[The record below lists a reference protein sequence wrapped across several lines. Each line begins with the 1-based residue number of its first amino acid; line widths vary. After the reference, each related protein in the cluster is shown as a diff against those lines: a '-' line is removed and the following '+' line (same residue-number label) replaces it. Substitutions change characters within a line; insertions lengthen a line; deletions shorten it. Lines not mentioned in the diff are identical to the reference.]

1 MNEEDAAT
9 VGPGAYASAGDRLRA
24 AREAQGMT
32 LEHVASKTR
41 IPLRH
46 LQAIEAGDFGALPAR
61 TYAVGFARSYAKAVA
76 LDDKAIVEQ
85 VRSELGVEGPGERYA
100 SGQALEPGDPARVP
114 SRGLVFFSIASIL
127 LLLVGGFAFYRTFF
141 APGSGPGSIMPAE
154 QAAADAAEAEQA
166 ALNAPQPGAPAI
178 DPAGEVAFTALQD
191 DVWIKFYDGS
201 GNQLMQKQMARGE
214 RYVVPADAEN
224 PQVWTGRPQAFAITI
239 GGKPVA
245 KLSEQEV
252 TVKDIPV
259 SAEALLARNEA
270 ASPAEPGSAPTAPAA
285 SPTPVAS
292 PATQG

>member
-1 MNEEDAAT
+1 MNEEDVAT

-166 ALNAPQPGAPAI
+166 ALNAPQPGTPAI
-178 DPAGEVAFTALQD
+178 DPAGEVTFTALQD

-214 RYVVPADAEN
+214 RYVVPADAED

-245 KLSEQEV
+245 KLSEQEI

-270 ASPAEPGSAPTAPAA
+270 AGPAEPAGTPTAPAA
-285 SPTPVAS
+285 SQAPAAS
-292 PATQG
+292 PTTQG